1 MKKDNLERFVRDN
14 REAFDAHEPPDAL
27 WARLDEKLG
36 PAPASSESPFREVHR
51 TPTAADQRPI
61 RSSWFRT
68 NWQVAASIA
77 VLLLAGAFL
86 YVNQRY
92 GVSQQPELAVSSPA
106 YAKEVVYYTQLIDEK
121 RTELKQLSETNPA
134 LYEEFSTDLT
144 RLERNYQTLKAEL
157 PQNPNQETLIQA
169 MIQNLQLQIN
179 LLNEQL
185 RVIQCIKQQTAH
197 AIPV

>member
-27 WARLDEKLG
+27 WARLEEKLG
-36 PAPASSESPFREVHR
+36 PAPTNAESPFREIHR
-51 TPTAADQRPI
+51 NPAVAEQQPARPN
-61 RSSWFRT
+61 WFRA
-68 NWQVAASIA
+68 NWQVAASVA
-77 VLLLAGAFL
+77 VLLLAGTFL
-86 YVNQRY
+86 YVNHRY
-92 GVSQQPELAVSSPA
+92 GVSQQPELAVASPA
-106 YAKEVVYYTQLIDEK
+106 YAKEVVHYTQLIDEK
-121 RTELKQLSETNPA
+121 RAELKQLSETNPA

-197 AIPV
+197 ATPV

>member
-36 PAPASSESPFREVHR
+36 PAPAKSESPFQEIHR
-51 TPTAADQRPI
+51 TPA

-77 VLLLAGAFL
+77 VLLMAGTFL

-92 GVSQQPELAVSSPA
+92 GVSQQPELAVASPA

-121 RTELKQLSETNPA
+121 RTELHQLSETNPA

>member
-51 TPTAADQRPI
+51 TPQRPT

>member
-27 WARLDEKLG
+27 WARLEEKLG
-36 PAPASSESPFREVHR
+36 PVPASPESPFREIHR
-51 TPTAADQRPI
+51 NPTATEQQTTRKN
-61 RSSWFRT
+61 WFRA

-77 VLLLAGAFL
+77 VLLLAGTFF

-92 GVSQQPELAVSSPA
+92 GVSQQPELAVNSPA
-106 YAKEVVYYTQLIDEK
+106 YAKEVVYYTQLIEEK
-121 RTELKQLSETNPA
+121 RTEIKQLAETNPA